1 MQAMSYE
8 KYANYD
14 QQWLFPPSLE
24 DLLPTQHPARMIRE
38 FIDAQDLESMGFRVR
53 VSEDGRPNYSSNL
66 LMKVWLYGYISR
78 VRTTRT
84 LERACM
90 NDVGM
95 LWLTGM
101 NHPDHSTL
109 WRFWRDNRKGIRKL
123 FKQLL
128 QIAVSLKLVGLVL
141 HAVDGTKIYS
151 QASEEKGLHRS
162 SLENKLKR
170 LDGSDQRN
178 HEANR
183 ARGQAWS
190 RVPTAGTVTRTTTTA
205 GKDPRAIKAVG

>member
-24 DLLPTQHPARMIRE
+24 DLLPGHHPARMIRE
-38 FIDAQDLESMGFRVR
+38 FSDGQDLESIGFRVR

-109 WRFWRDNRKGIRKL
+109 WRFWRDNRKGIQKL

-170 LDGSDQRN
+170 RLSIKLCW
-178 HEANR
+178 R
-183 ARGQAWS
+183 AASFRTLKAGLKH
-190 RVPTAGTVTRTTTTA
+190 RVELIENGIDST
-205 GKDPRAIKAVG
+205 I